1 MGPSSVRILKGG
13 ANFKGLGAKVE
24 VEVWKG
30 KGDMEKVTV
39 ERENVKVARGQGKDE
54 PEICL
59 GHKCRNSKW
68 LQHRNIYISRCVCL
82 SD

>member
-1 MGPSSVRILKGG
+1 
-13 ANFKGLGAKVE
+13 
-24 VEVWKG
+24 
-30 KGDMEKVTV
+30 MEKVTV
-39 ERENVKVARGQGKDE
+39 ERESVKVARGQGKDE

-68 LQHRNIYISRCVCL
+68 LQHRDIYIYRCVCL